1 MGNYTRKEKETNR
14 RTRTLSGKRKSRRN
28 AALKV
33 QERKKKCT
41 RPTSSHSHVDKNEQP
56 NSFGK
61 AESIVANGTASP
73 DENPPD
79 RIQTTPDRQILND
92 SVENTTETVLIT
104 GRRLF
109 DVGYLFK
116 QLLASEK
123 HAPFD
128 CDITN
133 MYVVKELRKG
143 LQSSFELKCKMC
155 GITTTL
161 LTENPEEEGILN
173 INLAVTLACVSTG
186 VGYAQLDEL
195 AAAINMPNMSDKTY
209 CTRCMSHE
217 STETDAEFDD
227 RYVLYFSR
235 KDIDGWEL
243 RKGMNDLCGMDLI
256 PEPRI
261 IIAAMKACRRV
272 NDYALAVRFL
282 EAIKN
287 KCGQKVKEIYPYIIN
302 EIQPTLTELGID
314 TPEQLGIDKPEL
326 ALQSVYDMS

>member
-73 DENPPD
+73 GCN

-186 VGYAQLDEL
+186 VGQILSRSVIAELTVDGDILIFPLDNKILPGNDVIMFFRLFPRSNYLRRCRDKSTNAED
-195 AAAINMPNMSDKTY
+195 PNNAPNIPNEEILSSDDDKTEN
-209 CTRCMSHE
+209 TKK
-217 STETDAEFDD
+217 T
-227 RYVLYFSR
+227 
-235 KDIDGWEL
+235 
-243 RKGMNDLCGMDLI
+243 
-256 PEPRI
+256 
-261 IIAAMKACRRV
+261 
-272 NDYALAVRFL
+272 
-282 EAIKN
+282 IK
-287 KCGQKVKEIYPYIIN
+287 
-302 EIQPTLTELGID
+302 
-314 TPEQLGIDKPEL
+314 
-326 ALQSVYDMS
+326 